1 MNSLV
6 ATLLRKLL
14 RGSLRDSAR
23 KTRMAFALGSAGVIS
38 DGKLSTYLSQG

>member
-14 RGSLRDSAR
+14 RGSLRDSAC
-23 KTRMAFALGSAGVIS
+23 KTRMAVALGSAGVIS
-38 DGKLSTYLSQG
+38 DGKLSTYISQG